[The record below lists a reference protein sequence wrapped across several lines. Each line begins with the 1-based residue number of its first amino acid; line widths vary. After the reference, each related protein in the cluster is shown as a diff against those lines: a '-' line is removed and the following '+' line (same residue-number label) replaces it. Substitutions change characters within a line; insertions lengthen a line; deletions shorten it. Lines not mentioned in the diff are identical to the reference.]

1 MYVRIYIH
9 TYRVF
14 STWKLPSARMRIG
27 SNALALDVA
36 YKLGLF
42 DVEAAVSA
50 HFRHHNQRDDIPVLD
65 GQRLGSNALA
75 IDVGAVAREALHPD
89 AQLHRAALVR
99 FVRRLSN
106 EADQKQ
112 RYQKSVPWRIY
123 QGKSPWREVVLLRIL
138 PAVDLRDESVAQVE
152 LTGLTS
158 ADGETLKFAGL
169 RGTPHDAAG
178 CEARR
183 VQADELRPLL
193 PAHLGRSALHRL
205 HQRAGRAAPLHA
217 AGVAGHGAQLGRHL
231 LCLSVSVQCVH
242 HFSMRTKTPAHGK
255 QNPAK
260 EVVLASPRYS
270 RAEGKT
276 RLGQGWRPKSL

>member
-1 MYVRIYIH
+1 MYVYTYIH

-36 YKLGLF
+36 YKLGLL

-123 QGKSPWREVVLLRIL
+123 QGKSPWRVVVLLEFCQQWICEMSR
-138 PAVDLRDESVAQVE
+138 S
-152 LTGLTS
+152 
-158 ADGETLKFAGL
+158 LK
-169 RGTPHDAAG
+169 
-178 CEARR
+178 
-183 VQADELRPLL
+183 
-193 PAHLGRSALHRL
+193 
-205 HQRAGRAAPLHA
+205 
-217 AGVAGHGAQLGRHL
+217 
-231 LCLSVSVQCVH
+231 
-242 HFSMRTKTPAHGK
+242 
-255 QNPAK
+255 
-260 EVVLASPRYS
+260 
-270 RAEGKT
+270 
-276 RLGQGWRPKSL
+276 